1 MFKGKQK
8 SATPKR
14 KEVTFIA
21 KEIEIQGDFRG
32 NGAMQ
37 IEGVVDG
44 NISVPSVVVGEHGT
58 INGTIRA
65 TNVIVNGTLNGE
77 IFCDNLEVMPNGQ
90 IFNTVNVNKL
100 IIAGRIHG
108 KIDAK
113 EEIVIVPTAEVE
125 AMSIKSQNIIV
136 NGKCKGNVV
145 ASQLLEIGSTGSVE
159 GEITVKN
166 IKTHEGGKLLGSLTN
181 YEEEKEEEKKESE
194 LFTQIAKRA

>member
-8 SATPKR
+8 SSAPKR
-14 KEVTFIA
+14 KEITFIA
-21 KEIEIQGDFRG
+21 KEIEIQGDFKG
-32 NGAMQ
+32 SGAIQ
-37 IEGVVDG
+37 IEGIVEGD
-44 NISVPSVVVGEHGT
+44 ISVPSVVVGEHGT

-65 TNVIVNGTLNGE
+65 TNVIVNGTLNGK
-77 IFCDNLEVMPNGQ
+77 IFCDNLEVMPNGE

-113 EEIVIVPTAEVE
+113 EEIVIVPTGEVE
-125 AMSIKSQNIIV
+125 ATTINSQNIIV

-159 GEITVKN
+159 GEITVNN
-166 IKTHEGGKLLGSLTN
+166 IKTHEGGKLLGSLAN
-181 YEEEKEEEKKESE
+181 YVEKKESE
-194 LFTQIAKRA
+194 LFTEIA